1 MPGDE
6 MGKFLEGAVA
16 ENADIYL
23 FQQLAELAA
32 RSNRRLVVVGLPFL
46 DARQTP
52 FSQHALQR
60 VNLGSVSV

>member
-32 RSNRRLVVVGLPFL
+32 RSNRRLVVVGVPFL
-46 DARQTP
+46 ARKP
-52 FSQHALQR
+52 
-60 VNLGSVSV
+60 V